1 MKNWVGV
8 LGCVIVAAGCGS
20 EGSTDSPG
28 PSTGG
33 QTELSVGGV
42 NSTGGMDHS
51 PGGADQT
58 GGAGGASTGGARAGG
73 AAGTTGGRATGGVAA
88 TGGRTGEPSGGRAAA
103 SGGFGGGGGSG
114 GSGGSEAA
122 ELGPLT
128 GSTYCEL
135 LASCCAQIVDRGHAN
150 RCNRTL
156 EDGND
161 VGCQV
166 DLNED
171 IPSLRCGPPVSGLIT
186 VEYEVEGFPPV
197 AYECET
203 PGHRMDAMRLALTG
217 STAQIFCNRIGDD
230 GLLYDHVQFD
240 FSVRGGSN
248 PLSGLGISLGPG
260 AESDGRFSYFRTDEE
275 PGSALLVNRYDP
287 ETRELAG
294 DYQGT
299 FTKGVIEG
307 RTDGMSP
314 APALYI
320 HVEFDVTVPKV
331 PFLLGS

>member
-1 MKNWVGV
+1 MKVRFTV
-8 LGCVIVAAGCGS
+8 VGCVAAAWGCAG
-20 EGSTDSPG
+20 EGGRADSPS

-33 QTELSVGGV
+33 QTEAFAAGADSTGGTEHSVGG
-42 NSTGGMDHS
+42 
-51 PGGADQT
+51 AEQT
-58 GGAGGASTGGARAGG
+58 GGAGGASTGGARATGGGG
-73 AAGTTGGRATGGVAA
+73 ATGGRATGGVAA
-88 TGGRTGEPSGGRAAA
+88 TGGRTGEPTGGRAPA
-103 SGGFGGGGGSG
+103 SGGSG
-114 GSGGSEAA
+114 GSGGSETA

-161 VGCQV
+161 IGCQV

-171 IPSLRCGPPVSGLIT
+171 VPSLRCGPPVSGLIT

-203 PGHRMDAMRLALTG
+203 PGHRTDAMRLALTSG
-217 STAQIFCNRIGDD
+217 TAQIFCNRIGDD

-240 FSVRGGSN
+240 FSVGGGSN
-248 PLSGLGISLGPG
+248 PLAGLGISLLPG

-287 ETRELAG
+287 DTREVAG

-299 FTKGVIEG
+299 FTKGVIQG
-307 RTDGMSP
+307 QTDGMSP

-331 PFLLGS
+331 PFLVGP